1 MPFLHRSKHDDC
13 GPAKHRL
20 STLSALFL
28 VPMGLVVGDGC
39 YHPVL
44 IPPAT
49 PAIAAKQATEDSITK
64 AERNMPP
71 RCRSY
76 VLLVENALPRAVEI
90 YEVGHNSERIVAIAQ
105 IGFTEVP
112 MTEST
117 QQFVAVSRGEVMAA
131 ATNSDNRSGDRV
143 ALQRGCRPF

>member
-1 MPFLHRSKHDDC
+1 MRLPHRSKHD
-13 GPAKHRL
+13 GGFPTKFGLPTLL
-20 STLSALFL
+20 SLAMVS
-28 VPMGLVVGDGC
+28 GLGC

-44 IPPAT
+44 IASAT
-49 PAIAAKQATEDSITK
+49 PEIAARQAEADSVAK
-64 AERNMPP
+64 AERKIPP
-71 RCRSY
+71 RCKTY

-90 YEVGHNSERIVAIAQ
+90 YEVGHNSDRIVAIAQ

-143 ALQRGCRPF
+143 ALHRSCRPY

>member
-1 MPFLHRSKHDDC
+1 MHLLHRSKHDAGC
-13 GPAKHRL
+13 PSRLGL
-20 STLSALFL
+20 STL
-28 VPMGLVVGDGC
+28 VPLAIVAGLGC

-44 IPPAT
+44 IASAT
-49 PAIAAKQATEDSITK
+49 PHVAARQAEADSVAK
-64 AERNMPP
+64 AERKIPP

-90 YEVGHNSERIVAIAQ
+90 YEVGHNSDRIVAIAQ

-143 ALQRGCRPF
+143 ALQRSCRPY